1 VVITGVSAIPEAGII
16 LTEPNEPER
25 NNVVGYQEIIAID
38 ELLAN
43 EEQDITLVN
52 EVTSENNNVSVLTR
66 FESFLLKYFLLEK

>member
-1 VVITGVSAIPEAGII
+1 MNFYCISYTG
-16 LTEPNEPER
+16 LNF
-25 NNVVGYQEIIAID
+25 QAID

>member
-1 VVITGVSAIPEAGII
+1 MNFYCINYKG
-16 LTEPNEPER
+16 LNF
-25 NNVVGYQEIIAID
+25 QAID

-43 EEQDITLVN
+43 EEQYITLVN